1 MELLNFILTFMNTLK
16 RKIQADRITTMSQ
29 IPPALA
35 IFNNQ
40 FIISIFMYTVTMQ
53 LMVMY
58 IHGRRQIS
66 PKVHSARKNAPHA
79 SSDVLNFST
88 YV

>member
-40 FIISIFMYTVTMQ
+40 FIISIFMYTVIMQ
-53 LMVMY
+53 LMVMH

>member
-1 MELLNFILTFMNTLK
+1 
-16 RKIQADRITTMSQ
+16 MSQ

-53 LMVMY
+53 LMVMH
-58 IHGRRQIS
+58 IHWRRQIS

-79 SSDVLNFST
+79 SNDVLNFST

>member
-1 MELLNFILTFMNTLK
+1 MELLNFILTFMNILK

-53 LMVMY
+53 LMVMH

>member
-16 RKIQADRITTMSQ
+16 RKIQADRITAMSQ

-53 LMVMY
+53 LMVMH

-79 SSDVLNFST
+79 SSDALNFST